1 MHLGRGCRDVKTAG
15 IDIRPAP
22 VHLPIFSKHG
32 DRLVTAKTQ
41 YVKDLTPGQPAADV
55 FCLGAARLAQA
66 KNGPFWTLVLEDATG
81 QIEAKIWSP
90 AAGNYADLAPG
101 QFVYVEG
108 QVGAYRDRPQI
119 NVERLRVLPPEEYAP
134 DLSQFVPTS
143 AEPPEALLEQLTE
156 LCRAE
161 ISYAPW
167 RKFCAKVLSHP
178 DFRDRLVEAPGA
190 KNVHHAYRG
199 GLLEHTLSVAR
210 LVLAICER
218 YPHLDRDTLVAAAMC
233 HDLGKAWELT
243 AGPARDYTDE
253 GRLLGHIVITL
264 ELVEPLLK
272 KCGIDPELALH
283 FKHILLA
290 HHGEYEYGSPRRP
303 KTAEAFVLHFADNI
317 DAKINQ
323 ISNAF
328 ESEEPG
334 QWSPFARTLDRYL
347 YNPRRTPRETNE
359 KSPRPREKDA
369 QCLLPL
375 KA

>member
-1 MHLGRGCRDVKTAG
+1 M
-15 IDIRPAP
+15 
-22 VHLPIFSKHG
+22 
-32 DRLVTAKTQ
+32 TAKTQ
-41 YVKDLTPGQPAADV
+41 YVKDLVPGQPAADV

-66 KNGPFWTLVLEDATG
+66 KNGPFWTLSLEDATG

-90 AAGNYADLAPG
+90 AASHYADLAPG
-101 QFVYVEG
+101 QFVFVEG

-119 NVERLRVLPPEEYAP
+119 NIDRLRVLSPEEYTP

-143 AEPPEALLEQLTE
+143 AEPPEALLEQLSE

-161 ISYAPW
+161 ISHAPW

-210 LVLAICER
+210 LVLAICGR
-218 YPHLDRDTLVAAAMC
+218 YPRLDRDTLVAAAVC
-233 HDLGKAWELT
+233 HDLGKAWELS
-243 AGPARDYTDE
+243 AGPARDYTDA

-272 KCGIDPELALH
+272 KTGIDPELALH

-323 ISNAF
+323 IENAF
-328 ESEEPG
+328 ESDEPG

-347 YNPRRTPRETNE
+347 YNPRRAPREAPE
-359 KSPRPREKDA
+359 KSPKPKEKDA